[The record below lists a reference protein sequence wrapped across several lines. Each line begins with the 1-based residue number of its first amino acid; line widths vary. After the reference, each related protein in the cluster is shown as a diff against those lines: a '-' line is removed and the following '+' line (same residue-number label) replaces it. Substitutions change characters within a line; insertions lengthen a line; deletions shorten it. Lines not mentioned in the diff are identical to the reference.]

1 MTREEMYAQNTR
13 VWARRYGV
21 TVEATPAVL
30 AVVPGNTRPAM
41 ALVLTKVWKMQDD
54 TLQIPAAQLLG
65 MVSAE
70 LLYRAI
76 SGVAPVV
83 DAEAVGAALFII
95 AQRLKVTVS
104 DLYPHIEGK
113 VDEIVFLVNQG
124 VMARAAE
131 KSAPT
136 ITNVILAKLPR

>member
-1 MTREEMYAQNTR
+1 MTREEAYAQNTK

-21 TVEATPAVL
+21 QVDARTAVL

-41 ALVLTKVWKMQDD
+41 AVVLTAVWKMRDD
-54 TLQIPAAQLLG
+54 TLQIPTRQLLG

-83 DAEAVGAALFII
+83 NEEAVGEALFIV
-95 AQRLKVTVS
+95 ANRLKTTVS
-104 DLYPHIEGK
+104 DLYPFIEGK
-113 VDEIVFLVNQG
+113 VDEIVSLVNQG
-124 VMARAAE
+124 LMARNAE
-131 KSAPT
+131 KAAVT
-136 ITNVILAKLPR
+136 VANVILAKLPR